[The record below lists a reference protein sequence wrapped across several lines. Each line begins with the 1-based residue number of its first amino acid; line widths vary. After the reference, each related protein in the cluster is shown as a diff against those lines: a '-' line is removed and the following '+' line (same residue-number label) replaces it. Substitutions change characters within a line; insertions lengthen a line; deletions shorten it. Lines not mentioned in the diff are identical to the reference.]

1 MNIDKLNRL
10 YDRSLRCIENR
21 TEAGNRMSMEELYH
35 RYKLEPLEKRRKRNL
50 LKIMYKESKT
60 DTNIDV
66 YRPERVLCSTKDV
79 KMKHKFTKLTKIQ
92 RSPYY
97 RGLKLWDELPQDI
110 DSNLAFKAAIKKY
123 RL

>member
-1 MNIDKLNRL
+1 M
-10 YDRSLRCIENR
+10 
-21 TEAGNRMSMEELYH
+21 YH
-35 RYKLEPLEKRRKRNL
+35 RYKLEALEKRRKRNL

-60 DTNIDV
+60 NTNIDV
-66 YRPERVLCSTKDV
+66 YRSERVLPSTNNV

-97 RGLKLWDELPQDI
+97 RGLKLWDKLPQDKQNI